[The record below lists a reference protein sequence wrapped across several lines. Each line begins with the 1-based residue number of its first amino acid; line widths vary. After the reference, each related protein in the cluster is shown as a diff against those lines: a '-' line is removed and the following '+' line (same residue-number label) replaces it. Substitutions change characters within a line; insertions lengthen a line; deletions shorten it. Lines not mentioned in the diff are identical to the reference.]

1 MADSN
6 FFIHIKKW
14 KEGNM
19 KEDLWELKQPTQKVV
34 EYLDGVTVDGK
45 NIEFVSDVQ
54 AKLVSEN
61 LVEMTIKFFA
71 KDYKLVT
78 GYLNPEHK
86 YDFLGIDKKEE
97 GINMKN
103 KLDTNGIGFG
113 DAVAIGIYYKGKLLA
128 LIEESNDERFDN
140 NVEIKMIKKTNH

>member
-1 MADSN
+1 MD
-6 FFIHIKKW
+6 
-14 KEGNM
+14 
-19 KEDLWELKQPTQKVV
+19 EDFEKLKQPTQKVV
-34 EYLDGVTVDGK
+34 DYLDGVTVDGN

-54 AKLVSEN
+54 AKPVSEN

-78 GYLNPEHK
+78 GYLNHENK
-86 YDFLGIDKKEE
+86 FDFIDIDKKEE
-97 GINMKN
+97 GTKMES

-128 LIEESNDERFDN
+128 LIEESSDERFTDD
-140 NVEIKMIKKTNH
+140 VEIKMIKKTNH

>member
-1 MADSN
+1 MDKG
-6 FFIHIKKW
+6 FGK
-14 KEGNM
+14 
-19 KEDLWELKQPTQKVV
+19 LKQPTQKVV
-34 EYLDGVTVDGK
+34 EYLDGVTVDGN

-54 AKLVSEN
+54 AKPVSEN

-78 GYLNPEHK
+78 GYLKHENK
-86 YDFLGIDKKEE
+86 YGFIGIDKKEE
-97 GINMKN
+97 RANMEN

-128 LIEESNDERFDN
+128 LIEESSDERFTDD
-140 NVEIKMIKKTNH
+140 VEIKMIKKTNH

>member
-1 MADSN
+1 MD
-6 FFIHIKKW
+6 
-14 KEGNM
+14 EGFA
-19 KEDLWELKQPTQKVV
+19 KIKQPTQKVV

-54 AKLVSEN
+54 AKPVSEN

-86 YDFLGIDKKEE
+86 YDFLSVDEKEE
-97 GINMKN
+97 GTNMEN
-103 KLDTNGIGFG
+103 KLDTNGIGFS

-128 LIEESNDERFDN
+128 LIEESSDERFTDD
-140 NVEIKMIKKTNH
+140 VEIKMIKKTNY

>member
-1 MADSN
+1 MDKG
-6 FFIHIKKW
+6 FEK
-14 KEGNM
+14 
-19 KEDLWELKQPTQKVV
+19 LKQPTQKVV

-54 AKLVSEN
+54 AKPVSEN

-78 GYLNPEHK
+78 GYLKHENK
-86 YDFLGIDKKEE
+86 YGFIGIDKKEE
-97 GINMKN
+97 RANMEN

-128 LIEESNDERFDN
+128 LIEESSDERFTDD
-140 NVEIKMIKKTNH
+140 VEIKMIKKTNY